1 MKTTEKILL
10 GTGIVLAAGGLGYL
24 AYRSYKKEKRIIL
37 KETAKENAELE
48 KLGINPEYA
57 REEIIEEVDD
67 DNLVK
72 QLFIAAYGSRDFDSD
87 VLIKALDP
95 DPEDVDKPMIYVSQ
109 SDYKGKKSLDI
120 YLEIPYI
127 PAGSFLTM
135 RDFNLA
141 GKQLAKDLWNEL
153 KFVDE
158 PHHCLRG
165 IMILEYSQD
174 PDGERI
180 QRAFR
185 LPEFFHS
192 AKEWTEDSKTSGLE
206 EFVKAVQEN
215 KKEAKQQLLE
225 NLITGLSEVFPNG
238 GNICNPRVVNIF
250 LTYKISFGI
259 MNESKEPGLYNF
271 GVNLKMGIDILKHI
285 VHNFKVLGTDRM
297 GNVKDACI
305 YDRIIFSAPGP
316 DGNWSFL
323 RHYDKDDEG
332 HVYID
337 EFYWD

>member
-10 GTGIVLAAGGLGYL
+10 GTGIVLAVGGLGYL
-24 AYRSYKKEKRIIL
+24 AYRSYKKEKKIIL
-37 KETAKENAELE
+37 KEKAKEDAELKE
-48 KLGINPEYA
+48 LGINPEYI

-72 QLFIAAYGSRDFDSD
+72 QLFIASYGSSEFDSD
-87 VLIKALDP
+87 TFTKALDP
-95 DPEDVDKPMIYVSQ
+95 DPDDEDKPLVYISQ

-120 YLEIPYI
+120 YLEIPHLSSN
-127 PAGSFLTM
+127 SFLTM

-174 PDGERI
+174 PGGEKI

-185 LPEFFHS
+185 LPEFLHS
-192 AKEWTEDSKTSGLE
+192 GKEWTEESKTSGLE
-206 EFVKAVQEN
+206 EFITAAQED
-215 KKEAKQQLLE
+215 KKEALAK
-225 NLITGLSEVFPNG
+225 LSELPKWLSETFPNEEFY
-238 GNICNPRVVNIF
+238 NLRLVNIF

-259 MNESKEPGLYNF
+259 MSESKEPGLYNF
-271 GVNLKMGIDILKHI
+271 GVNLKMGLDILKHI
-285 VHNFKVLGTDRM
+285 VHEFKVIGTDRM
-297 GNVKDACI
+297 GNLKDTCI
-305 YDRIIFSAPGP
+305 YDRLIFSAPGA
-316 DGNWSFL
+316 DGVWSFL
-323 RHYDKDDEG
+323 RHYDKDGDG